1 MPDSFYPGSP
11 AEMASRETLL
21 SIPGL
26 EFLQRVA
33 DGRLPQAP
41 IARAMNIR
49 LVAAAPG
56 EATFRGTPLFDHLNP
71 SAAVHGGWY
80 GTLLDSCMGCA
91 VMTAMAPGQ
100 VCTTLE
106 YKVNLVRAI
115 PEGREVEARGRLA
128 HSGRSTAV
136 ATGEIRDAVTGR
148 LYATGSTT
156 CLVMTPD

>member
-1 MPDSFYPGSP
+1 MPDPVYPGSS

-21 SIPGL
+21 SISGL
-26 EFLQRVA
+26 EFLQRMVE
-33 DGRLPQAP
+33 GRLPQAP

-56 EATFRGTPLFDHLNP
+56 EAIFRGTPLFDHLNP
-71 SAAVHGGWY
+71 TRAVHGGWY

-100 VCTTLE
+100 VYTTLE

-115 PEGREVEARGRLA
+115 PEGTEVEARGTLA
-128 HSGRSTAV
+128 HAGRSTAV
-136 ATGEIRDAVTGR
+136 ASGEITDPETGR
-148 LYATGSTT
+148 LHATASTT
-156 CLVMTPD
+156 CLIMSAD

>member
-1 MPDSFYPGSP
+1 MPETFYPVSP
-11 AEMASRETLL
+11 DEMATREALL
-21 SIPGL
+21 SISGL
-26 EFLQRVA
+26 EFLQRVV

-41 IARAMNIR
+41 IARLMNTR
-49 LVAAAPG
+49 LVAAGPG
-56 EATFRGTPLFDHLNP
+56 EATFCGTPLFDHLNP
-71 SAAVHGGWY
+71 TRTVHGGWY

-91 VMTAMAPGQ
+91 VMTAMARGQ
-100 VCTTLE
+100 VYTTLE

-115 PEGREVEARGRLA
+115 PEGREVEARGLLA

-136 ATGEIRDAVTGR
+136 ATGEIRDAESGR